1 MPYLVF
7 FGHGNDFMAGAPRS
21 KSERRE
27 GFLRAATSANGR
39 KPI

>member
-27 GFLRAATSANGR
+27 GSLRAATSANEHQSV
-39 KPI
+39 